1 MITIVSFMMLFRLFL
16 TTVVVKSA
24 MVLEKLGF
32 VKKFDYL
39 LFVQEGTFFTQE
51 LSGRAQR
58 MTKKVTGIAFAQW
71 EYIVYDAPLA
81 EVIEQFPSLLYFF
94 TPLSFEHVAL
104 VAFIA
109 MFSLVVTYERNKRD
123 IDAARMRMASVFRK
137 FLRLFGLGGAI

>member
-24 MVLEKLGF
+24 KLLETVGF
-32 VKKFDYL
+32 VGKFDYH

-51 LSGRAQR
+51 LSVRAQK
-58 MTKKVTGIAFAQW
+58 MTQKVTRIAVGQW

-81 EVIEQFPSLLYFF
+81 EVIERFPTLLYFF
-94 TPLSFEHVAL
+94 TPLSFEQVCL

-123 IDAARMRMASVFRK
+123 IDAFRMRVASMFRK
-137 FLRLFGLGGAI
+137 FLRIFGLGGAI